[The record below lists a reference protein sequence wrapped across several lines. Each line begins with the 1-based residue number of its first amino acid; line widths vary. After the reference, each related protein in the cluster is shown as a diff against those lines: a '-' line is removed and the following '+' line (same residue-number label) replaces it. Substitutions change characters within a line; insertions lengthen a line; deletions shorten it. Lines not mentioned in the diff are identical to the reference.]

1 MPTPLLL
8 LEHFGGIARGVQLAP
23 FGCTRRNLSD
33 AVRRGEVLRLRP
45 GVFAA
50 PASAPG
56 LRAAALH
63 GGALTCASAL
73 RMHGVWVLEDDTVPH
88 VWLGAAGRTHTHVSC
103 RCVEHFRPGTMQ
115 LGLAPVELALVHSF
129 RCHGEEFFFAAYES
143 AWRQRLIGRVA
154 RSRIRSALPASARW
168 LVDLAR
174 EDADSGLESIVRLR
188 LYLLGIVVQTQTT
201 IADVGRV
208 DFVLEG
214 RVILEIDGRENHDGP
229 SQRHRDLCGTPER
242 PAEATRHSAST
253 TRWSCTDGRRC

>member
-1 MPTPLLL
+1 M
-8 LEHFGGIARGVQLAP
+8 
-23 FGCTRRNLSD
+23 
-33 AVRRGEVLRLRP
+33 RP

-50 PASAPG
+50 PASAPA
-56 LRAAALH
+56 LRAAAVH

-115 LGLAPVELALVHSF
+115 LGLAPVDLALVHSF

-143 AWRQRLIGRVA
+143 AWRQRLIGRAA
-154 RSRIRSALPASARW
+154 RSRIRSALPAGARW

-188 LYLLGIVVQTQTT
+188 LHLLGIVVQTQRT

-229 SQRHRDLCGTPER
+229 SRRHRDLLR
-242 PAEATRHSAST
+242 DARAS
-253 TRWSCTDGRRC
+253 RRGYETLRFDYAMVLHGWPTVLAAILAALARARA

>member
-1 MPTPLLL
+1 
-8 LEHFGGIARGVQLAP
+8 
-23 FGCTRRNLSD
+23 
-33 AVRRGEVLRLRP
+33 
-45 GVFAA
+45 
-50 PASAPG
+50 
-56 LRAAALH
+56 
-63 GGALTCASAL
+63 
-73 RMHGVWVLEDDTVPH
+73 MHGVWVLEDDTVPH

-229 SQRHRDLCGTPER
+229 SQRHRDLLR
-242 PAEATRHSAST
+242 DARAS
-253 TRWSCTDGRRC
+253 RRGYETLRFDYAMVLHGWPTVLAAILAALARARA